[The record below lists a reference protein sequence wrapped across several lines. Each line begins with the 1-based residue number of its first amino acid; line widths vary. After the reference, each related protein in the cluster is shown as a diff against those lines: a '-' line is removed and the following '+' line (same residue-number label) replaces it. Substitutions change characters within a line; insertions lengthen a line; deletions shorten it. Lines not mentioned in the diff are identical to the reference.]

1 MPYYAYK
8 AAAPSIS
15 EDTGQKMEDTLRAF
29 FSQHVELFFVAMGLF
44 FMASAWFD
52 WDWMFAPPY
61 NSIKN
66 PVGF

>member
-1 MPYYAYK
+1 
-8 AAAPSIS
+8 
-15 EDTGQKMEDTLRAF
+15 MEDTLRAF